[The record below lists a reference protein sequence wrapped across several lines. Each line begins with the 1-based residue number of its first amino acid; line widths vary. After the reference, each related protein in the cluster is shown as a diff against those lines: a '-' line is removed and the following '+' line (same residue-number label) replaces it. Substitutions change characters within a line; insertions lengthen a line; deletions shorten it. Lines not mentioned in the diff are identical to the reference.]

1 MLQVYPTCQT
11 IFFLLTVC
19 VEVEDGVTSSSSSG
33 TMGAVDYVCD
43 PLSLQSENSEHQGKA
58 LLQDGLMVAFSTFR
72 VTRW

>member
-1 MLQVYPTCQT
+1 
-11 IFFLLTVC
+11 
-19 VEVEDGVTSSSSSG
+19 
-33 TMGAVDYVCD
+33 MGAVDYVCD